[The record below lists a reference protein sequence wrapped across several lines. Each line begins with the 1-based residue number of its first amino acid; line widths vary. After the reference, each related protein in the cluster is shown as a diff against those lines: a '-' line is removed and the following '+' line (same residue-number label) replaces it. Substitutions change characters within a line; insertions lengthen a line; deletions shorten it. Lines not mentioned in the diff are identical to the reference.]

1 MLLRR
6 IGNWPRLDWGFR
18 SSLDELERMRRQMDW
33 LSESLPGRFLAEPFA
48 GVFPLVNV
56 TEDKDRFLVR
66 AELPGIKPDELEISV
81 TGNNLSISGERK
93 LEPEDAGAKYHR
105 REREAG
111 KFSRVISLP
120 APVDADK
127 VEAHSAE
134 GILTIVLPKAEIAK
148 PKQIAI
154 KTS

>member
-1 MLLRR
+1 M
-6 IGNWPRLDWGFR
+6 
-18 SSLDELERMRRQMDW
+18 EW

-66 AELPGIKPDELEISV
+66 AELPGIKPNELEISV
-81 TGNNLSISGERK
+81 AGNNLSISGERK
-93 LEPEDAGAKYHR
+93 LELQDAGAQYHR

-111 KFSRVISLP
+111 QFSRVISLP
-120 APVDADK
+120 APIDADK